1 MKIIGIKKIY
11 GDYIIT
17 LQIFSE
23 NYTCEFIRDSYDLWW
38 MIVHPERISAR
49 TSAVNKEWTEKLEK
63 LFQEYRSV
71 K

>member
-23 NYTCEFIRDSYDLWW
+23 TYTCEFIKDYYGIWW
-38 MIVHPERISAR
+38 IVHPERFSAR

-63 LFQEYRSV
+63 LFKEYEGV